1 MGVVDDN
8 SVDDNSEQ
16 KLDHSF
22 LWCQRL
28 RRLLMS
34 LLEVSAK
41 ANANG
46 SLASCGQQLC

>member
-1 MGVVDDN
+1 MTIQKGT
-8 SVDDNSEQ
+8 EQ